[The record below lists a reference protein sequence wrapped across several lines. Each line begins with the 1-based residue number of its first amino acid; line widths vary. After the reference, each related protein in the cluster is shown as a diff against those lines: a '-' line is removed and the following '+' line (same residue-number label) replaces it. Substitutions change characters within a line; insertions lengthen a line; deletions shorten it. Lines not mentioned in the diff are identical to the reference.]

1 MDRGADQI
9 ERIFAER
16 FVHWNIRLPVEAVS
30 TRQGGHIFEAGW
42 HIGYVWGREGD
53 EEYLEYLS
61 QHRMTDDFRER
72 IYASGRTETLPVPAW
87 AFSYPPNASEDE
99 IGRAKQLYFDRN
111 RQLSEE
117 LRSRGL
123 LPPEGENIPLL
134 DINEYLRSGGSPHPP
149 E

>member
-1 MDRGADQI
+1 MDRGADEI

-16 FVHWNIRLPVEAVS
+16 FVHWGIRLPVVAVS

-61 QHRMTDDFRER
+61 QHRMTDDLRER

-87 AFSYPPNASEDE
+87 AFDYPANASEDE

-111 RQLSEE
+111 RQLSEQ

-134 DINEYLRSGGSPHPP
+134 DINEYLRSGGSPHPR